1 VVVHVFFVFAVLAS
15 PYFLLT
21 LNRLHRK
28 RADRR
33 FSPIC
38 NSQERQGVSFVDSAA
53 AEPVPVPEERS
64 VVEVAALGSFAVA
77 SLMREIRATAV
88 ALAEMPFRLSA

>member
-53 AEPVPVPEERS
+53 AEPVPEERS
-64 VVEVAALGSFAVA
+64 VAEVAALGSFAVA
-77 SLMREIRATAV
+77 SLMMEIRATAI
-88 ALAEMPFRLSA
+88 ALAETFCLSA